1 MADQLTGLLS
11 PFLRSRRI
19 AAARP
24 FLEKGN
30 LLDIGCGT
38 GELAHDV
45 DPTRY
50 LGIDQDEESI
60 AIARKKFP
68 MHRFLTLAEFSN
80 LNALSIQVST
90 GSNAKVKD
98 FDQVIGLA
106 IIEHVD
112 DPQQWLAW
120 LRTLLKPGGRIIL
133 TTPHPSMRRLH
144 EFGARIGLFSRE
156 GAKEHRE
163 LIDRHR
169 MTELAKATG
178 FRIRDFRPFLFGC
191 NQLFTLEL
199 KDR

>member
-24 FLEKGN
+24 FLDKGN
-30 LLDIGCGT
+30 LLDVGCGT
-38 GELAHDV
+38 GELAHDI
-45 DPTRY
+45 DPTQY
-50 LGIDQDEESI
+50 LGIDRDEESI
-60 AIARKKFP
+60 VIARRKFP
-68 MHRFLTLAEFSN
+68 AHRFLPLAEFS
-80 LNALSIQVST
+80 ASPRTSQ
-90 GSNAKVKD
+90 
-98 FDQVIGLA
+98 FDQIVGLA
-106 IIEHVD
+106 VIEHVD

-169 MTELAKATG
+169 MAQLAGASG
-178 FRIRDFRPFLFGC
+178 FRIRDFRRFLSGC
-191 NQLFTLEL
+191 NQLFVLEPT
-199 KDR
+199 DEGRGD